1 METKN
6 MIIIAV
12 VVVIIAILGVVFAT
26 GMLNGDD
33 NKNVVTTPFKTDF
46 MEGRFVGDVDLEFN
60 DNNMIC
66 SYVDDEN
73 GITYN
78 ISTVDDTESLMKI
91 YEAQGVTNPTEVTL
105 NGNDWNV
112 YFTDAIPD
120 GSNEEDTMNIII
132 CQSQD
137 EKQGYLIYAI
147 VDSDSDNIDHTLDES
162 NGVYPKFVKPLLKSI
177 TLKETDKVPKINEEF
192 GLSEDEFQHEMDKIS
207 SMT

>member
-1 METKN
+1 MFDKRLYFASA
-6 MIIIAV
+6 MIIALLLV
-12 VVVIIAILGVVFAT
+12 CSMAAAA
-26 GMLNGDD
+26 
-33 NKNVVTTPFKTDF
+33 KTTDFKTDF

-147 VDSDSDNIDHTLDES
+147 VDSDSDNIDHTLDET
-162 NGVYPKFVKPLLKSI
+162 NGVYLKFVKPLLKSI

>member
-1 METKN
+1 MFDKRLYFASA
-6 MIIIAV
+6 MIIALLLV
-12 VVVIIAILGVVFAT
+12 CSMAAAA
-26 GMLNGDD
+26 
-33 NKNVVTTPFKTDF
+33 KTTDFKTDF

-66 SYVDDEN
+66 SYVDNEN

-78 ISTVDDTESLMKI
+78 ICTVDDTESLMKI

-162 NGVYPKFVKPLLKSI
+162 NGVYLKFVKPLLKSI

>member
-1 METKN
+1 MFDKRLYFASA
-6 MIIIAV
+6 MIIALLLV
-12 VVVIIAILGVVFAT
+12 CSMAAAA
-26 GMLNGDD
+26 
-33 NKNVVTTPFKTDF
+33 KTTDFKTDF

-147 VDSDSDNIDHTLDES
+147 VDSDSDNIDHTLDET
-162 NGVYPKFVKPLLKSI
+162 NGVYLKFVKPLLKSI
-177 TLKETDKVPKINEEF
+177 TLKESGNVPKINEEF
-192 GLSEDEFQHEMDKIS
+192 GLSEDEFQQKLDELS
-207 SMT
+207 SMS

>member
-1 METKN
+1 MFDKRLYFASA
-6 MIIIAV
+6 MIIALLLV
-12 VVVIIAILGVVFAT
+12 CSMAAAA
-26 GMLNGDD
+26 
-33 NKNVVTTPFKTDF
+33 KTTDFKTDF

-162 NGVYPKFVKPLLKSI
+162 NGVYLKFVKPLLKSI